1 MLKKTIVI
9 GLCVLSIAGSSLFA
23 SSSALKGS
31 DYVRL
36 GNQGAV
42 SGTLKEADG
51 EWFLATGDAK
61 EYALH
66 LGNYEVMY
74 PEGISLKEGEQA
86 SVKGF
91 VYGQD
96 ISAITVASAGKTWEF
111 RSNDGRPLWSGD
123 GNRQNA
129 NEGRMQEQARNLPQ
143 RQQPTGY
150 GRFAPAPTG
159 RMTKNR

>member
-1 MLKKTIVI
+1 M
-9 GLCVLSIAGSSLFA
+9 LSIAGSSLFA

-74 PEGISLKEGEQA
+74 PEGISLREGEQA

-129 NEGRMQEQARNLPQ
+129 NAYTNEVRMQEQARPLPQ

-150 GRFAPAPTG
+150 GRFAQAPTG